1 MDKQQ
6 VFDLLKL
13 MWPLL
18 VLQLGVQ
25 IYAILDVMKK
35 KKTRNLSMPIWIVII
50 VLTEIVGPIV
60 YFVYGRSE
68 E

>member
-1 MDKQQ
+1 MNNQQ

-13 MWPLL
+13 IWPLL

-25 IYAILDVMKK
+25 IYAIVDILSK

-50 VLTEIVGPIV
+50 ALTEIIGPIV

>member
-1 MDKQQ
+1 MNNQQ

-13 MWPLL
+13 IWPLI
-18 VLQLGVQ
+18 VLQFGVQ
-25 IYAILDVMKK
+25 IYAILDVVKK
-35 KKTRNLSMPIWIVII
+35 NKTRNLSVPAWIVII
-50 VLTEIVGPIV
+50 VLTEIVGPII

>member
-1 MDKQQ
+1 MNNQQ

-13 MWPLL
+13 IWPLI

-25 IYAILDVMKK
+25 IYAIVDVVKRN
-35 KKTRNLSMPIWIVII
+35 KTRNLSVPAWIVII

-60 YFVYGRSE
+60 YFVYGRNE
-68 E
+68 D